1 MDLVL
6 DIEPFEQWARK
17 SAPKLLISGP
27 CSVESPE
34 QMQQVVEKLGKAEQ
48 IDVLRGGIWKPRT
61 RPDSFEGRGSI
72 ALAWLKSAG
81 EALGKPVI
89 TEVANAQHVEDA
101 LNVGIDMLW
110 IGARTTTNPFSVQE
124 IADALKGVDVPVF
137 VKNPINP
144 DIQLWIGALE
154 RVNKAGIRKLAAI
167 HRGFSSYENSVFR
180 NIPMWEIPIA
190 LKSMKADLPILC
202 DPSHIAGNRDMIS
215 FVSQKALDLNMDG
228 LMIESHPDPKHALS
242 DAEQQLSSERMQN
255 FIQGLSMRTEK
266 SSNPVFENQ
275 LEELRD
281 IIDEID
287 ADIIKKLVSR
297 MDIVEKIGEYK
308 RQNEVT
314 IFQLERWR
322 EILQTRGSL
331 AKSLDLDEEFM
342 MSFLEL
348 VHELSIKRQT
358 GIMNDKLQK
367 D

>member
-1 MDLVL
+1 
-6 DIEPFEQWARK
+6 
-17 SAPKLLISGP
+17 
-27 CSVESPE
+27 
-34 QMQQVVEKLGKAEQ
+34 
-48 IDVLRGGIWKPRT
+48 
-61 RPDSFEGRGSI
+61 
-72 ALAWLKSAG
+72 
-81 EALGKPVI
+81 
-89 TEVANAQHVEDA
+89 
-101 LNVGIDMLW
+101 
-110 IGARTTTNPFSVQE
+110 
-124 IADALKGVDVPVF
+124 
-137 VKNPINP
+137 
-144 DIQLWIGALE
+144 
-154 RVNKAGIRKLAAI
+154 VNKAGIRKLAAI